1 MTIFLV
7 TTAVLVLLAF
17 FIKGNP
23 ALIIKSY
30 MSEEERAGLDMKG
43 LGRLWFYGLILVA
56 VISGGGGMALL
67 LGNLPTVLQ
76 GFQVEVICC
85 GKFVL
90 YLKTRK
96 YCPPS
101 MSRRFNVGIGI
112 FGAVI
117 VGAVFFMVVSA
128 GGSIITLNRSG
139 T

>member
-23 ALIIKSY
+23 DLIIKSY

-56 VISGGGGMALL
+56 VISGGGGLALYL
-67 LGNLPTVLQ
+67 AKLHTFSK
-76 GFQVEVICC
+76 GFLFAVIVC
-85 GKFVL
+85 GIFVL